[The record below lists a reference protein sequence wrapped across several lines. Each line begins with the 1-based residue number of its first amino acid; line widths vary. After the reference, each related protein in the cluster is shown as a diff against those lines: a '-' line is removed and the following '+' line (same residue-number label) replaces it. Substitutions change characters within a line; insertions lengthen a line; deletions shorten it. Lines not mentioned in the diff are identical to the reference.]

1 MKNSDCLDEEGKDK
15 AEMWWSKR
23 MNEKQQESNISKVIK
38 ARQRTHGTVCSVVAG
53 EKSRCWNPFRQRS
66 CNYFYTFWHE
76 NWKISHCQYV
86 KYLFL

>member
-38 ARQRTHGTVCSVVAG
+38 ARQRTHGT
-53 EKSRCWNPFRQRS
+53 K
-66 CNYFYTFWHE
+66 
-76 NWKISHCQYV
+76 
-86 KYLFL
+86 L